1 MSVGPEQVAWHAPTG
16 CGRTQT
22 AHQNCHYRINANQD
36 RERSLDREEQ
46 ARFRCSG
53 RSFRCYGTVMPSR
66 RHASCPLRWHNEED
80 RWHEGRNG
88 ARKAPCSPRAASG
101 SGVLEEEPVC
111 VAPKHEVPRPR
122 SPRCPC
128 SRRPCDE
135 PCHSLPDPSLQT
147 PGSAAYGVLA
157 REGEDLGVAKAGTAS
172 SKRAGAPRHAG
183 HSKACRSSRGEPS
196 FILTTNGPV
205 GSRPRV
211 VSLGAV

>member
-22 AHQNCHYRINANQD
+22 ARQNCHYKINANQD
-36 RERSLDREEQ
+36 RERREDREEQ

-53 RSFRCYGTVMPSR
+53 RSFRCYGTVMPSS

-80 RWHEGRNG
+80 QWHEGRNG
-88 ARKAPCSPRAASG
+88 ARKAPCSPRAAFG

-111 VAPKHEVPRPR
+111 VAPGRHEAPRPR

-128 SRRPCDE
+128 SGRPCDQ

-157 REGEDLGVAKAGTAS
+157 RKEKICVAKAGTAS
-172 SKRAGAPRHAG
+172 SKRAGAPPHTAP
-183 HSKACRSSRGEPS
+183 SKTCR
-196 FILTTNGPV
+196 
-205 GSRPRV
+205 
-211 VSLGAV
+211 